1 MSPDSVITRSQQP
14 LQPLSTRRRWV
25 SFLLVTGALGLF
37 WFVALPRIGRVPQIR
52 AKIEHLEQQ
61 KIDPSAMY
69 YNDLEKIEDTVKQ
82 IDDFHREHPDALW

>member
-1 MSPDSVITRSQQP
+1 MSQDSALTDSPPQQP
-14 LQPLSTRRRWV
+14 AGSHQRWV
-25 SFLLVTGALGLF
+25 SFLLVTGALCLF
-37 WFVALPRIGRVPQIR
+37 WFVALPRIARVPSVR

-69 YNDLEKIEDTVKQ
+69 YTDLEKIEDTVRQ